1 MAKEKKTYR
10 KTKSETE
17 LVNPSELL
25 TIEQIGAF
33 LSVSEKTVRRMFDQ
47 GLVSIKFRRRRYVY
61 KATLVNYINTHKA
74 A

>member
-1 MAKEKKTYR
+1 VKKKAYK

-17 LVNPSELL
+17 LVNPGDML
-25 TIEQIGAF
+25 TIEQVGAF
-33 LSVSEKTVRRMFDQ
+33 LSVSDKTVRRMLDQ

>member
-1 MAKEKKTYR
+1 
-10 KTKSETE
+10 
-17 LVNPSELL
+17 V
-25 TIEQIGAF
+25 GAF
-33 LSVSEKTVRRMFDQ
+33 LSVSDKTVRRMLDQ

>member
-1 MAKEKKTYR
+1 MAKKKTYK

-17 LVNPSELL
+17 LVNIGDML
-25 TIEQIGAF
+25 TMEQVAAF
-33 LSVSEKTVRRMFDQ
+33 LSVSDKTVRRMLDQ